1 MAEFD
6 SFRRGPSAM
15 LLVMAVGLAPAT
27 VLADPTGEPV
37 VNFKVEH
44 YWVTGRSVQ
53 EIQASISENAP
64 TRNGDTFYAGATV
77 WNLDSSYDYVPL
89 ASGGCAISNPR
100 VTVNITI
107 SLPALR
113 DDVQRSPGVIR
124 EWNRFYIALRAHEL
138 LHAAN
143 GKRTAQTLLSRL
155 SGVRTELPCERL
167 SVVVSQAGQALIKK
181 LGEYDSQL
189 DQQTNHGATQG
200 ALLDLRV
207 R

>member
-6 SFRRGPSAM
+6 SFRRAPSAM

-64 TRNGDTFYAGATV
+64 TRNGDTFFAGATV

-89 ASGGCAISNPR
+89 ASGGCAISNP
-100 VTVNITI
+100 VSPSI
-107 SLPALR
+107 S
-113 DDVQRSPGVIR
+113 
-124 EWNRFYIALRAHEL
+124 RFPYPHY
-138 LHAAN
+138 
-143 GKRTAQTLLSRL
+143 GTMF
-155 SGVRTELPCERL
+155 
-167 SVVVSQAGQALIKK
+167 
-181 LGEYDSQL
+181 
-189 DQQTNHGATQG
+189 
-200 ALLDLRV
+200 RV
-207 R
+207 RRA

>member
-77 WNLDSSYDYVPL
+77 WNLIRAMTTS
-89 ASGGCAISNPR
+89 
-100 VTVNITI
+100 
-107 SLPALR
+107 
-113 DDVQRSPGVIR
+113 RSPAVGARSPTPVSPSIS
-124 EWNRFYIALRAHEL
+124 RFPYPHY
-138 LHAAN
+138 
-143 GKRTAQTLLSRL
+143 GTMF
-155 SGVRTELPCERL
+155 
-167 SVVVSQAGQALIKK
+167 
-181 LGEYDSQL
+181 
-189 DQQTNHGATQG
+189 
-200 ALLDLRV
+200 RV
-207 R
+207 RRA